1 MPVPDAKLNALV
13 TLVKVVRERGYAKQ
27 GTIQNFL
34 AAGYQKEQVMNPR
47 GPRFLLQLYSNK
59 HHHSIHAGWL
69 GCVGGRVSS
78 HDRARCFPYEGSGS
92 LCRILLSFERGCC
105 QSLSCD

>member
-34 AAGYQKEQVMNPR
+34 AAGYQKEQVME
-47 GPRFLLQLYSNK
+47 LLVSMAQKTISDYVDYISPTPPSPP
-59 HHHSIHAGWL
+59 HSRRQVTYRL
-69 GCVGGRVSS
+69 KRSK
-78 HDRARCFPYEGSGS
+78 P
-92 LCRILLSFERGCC
+92 
-105 QSLSCD
+105 